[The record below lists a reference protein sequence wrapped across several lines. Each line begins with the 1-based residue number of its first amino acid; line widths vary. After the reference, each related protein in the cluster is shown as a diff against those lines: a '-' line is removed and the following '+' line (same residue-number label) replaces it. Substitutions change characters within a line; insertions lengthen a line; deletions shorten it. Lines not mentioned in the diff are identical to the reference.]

1 VVLEMVDITR
11 KNVLLYFYFFLLE
24 DKKMRGTHTNVI
36 DLSWKPSFLVT
47 SKILKQQIARVKEL
61 CIFQE
66 GHNKHKKYGKS

>member
-47 SKILKQQIARVKEL
+47 SKILK
-61 CIFQE
+61 
-66 GHNKHKKYGKS
+66 